1 MDFSCSAVQLYRS
14 EQISKKEEGIM
25 FKKIF
30 GIVTM
35 GLVLACSP
43 AVAEK
48 YEWTFQSSDQPGIF
62 MYQME
67 ESFSKWMAEMTDGQV
82 AITVASVGSVVQY
95 NETLDS
101 VGAGILQGEFTD
113 PSYFAGHDP
122 AFGLIGNTVG
132 AFGHPSEA
140 LKFINF
146 GGGKEIIQKLYDKY
160 NVHLIGVV
168 ITGVEAFVSS
178 KKLTGVDDLKGLKMR
193 APEGMVQ
200 KVFAAAGAAPVN
212 LPGSEV
218 YTSLEKGVIDA
229 ADYTLFSVNH
239 KQGMH
244 KIGKYP
250 VFPGFHSMPVLA
262 VTLNKEIWNGLPKSI
277 QTMLETGVSRLAT
290 EVYFQYEMLDLE
302 AVAQARAEGIEVTD
316 WSLEER
322 AKFRNIARSQ
332 WDSVTS
338 KSPIG
343 KEYVDTLVKFMKS
356 QGMM

>member
-1 MDFSCSAVQLYRS
+1 MLTKVIGS
-14 EQISKKEEGIM
+14 I
-25 FKKIF
+25 
-30 GIVTM
+30 
-35 GLVLACSP
+35 
-43 AVAEK
+43 AVALALVSNPVQAK
-48 YEWTFQSSDQPGIF
+48 NYEWTFQSSDQPGIF
-62 MYQME
+62 MFQMAE
-67 ESFSKWMAEMTDGQV
+67 KYSQWMNEMTDGQV
-82 AITVASVGSVVQY
+82 KISVASTGSVVQY

-101 VGAGILQGEFTD
+101 VSAGILQGEFTD

-140 LKFINF
+140 LKFINY
-146 GGGKEIIQKLYDKY
+146 GGGKEIFQKLYDKY

-178 KKLTGVDDLKGLKMR
+178 KPLNGVADLKGLKMR

-200 KVFAAAGAAPVN
+200 KVFAAAGASPVN

-250 VFPGFHSMPVLA
+250 VFPGFHSMPLQV
-262 VTLNKEIWNGLPKSI
+262 VTINKDIWDGLPKNI
-277 QTMLETGVSRLAT
+277 QTMMETAVWRLAT
-290 EVYFQYEMLDLE
+290 EVYFQYEMQDLAAAAE
-302 AVAQARAEGIEVTD
+302 ARAEGIQISD

-332 WDSVTS
+332 WESIT
-338 KSPIG
+338 KQSPIA
-343 KEYVDTLVKFMKS
+343 KEYIDALVKFMKS
-356 QGMM
+356 QGLM

>member
-1 MDFSCSAVQLYRS
+1 MLKKALLCTLLSLTLICSQAFAA
-14 EQISKKEEGIM
+14 K
-25 FKKIF
+25 F
-30 GIVTM
+30 
-35 GLVLACSP
+35 
-43 AVAEK
+43 
-48 YEWTFQSSDQPGIF
+48 EWTFQSSDQPGIF
-62 MYQME
+62 MFQMA
-67 ESFSKWMAEMTDGQV
+67 ESFSKWMNEMTQGQV
-82 AITVASVGSVVQY
+82 KINVASVGSVVQY

-101 VGAGILQGEFTD
+101 VTAGILQGEFTD

-140 LKFINF
+140 LKFLYY
-146 GGGKEIIQKLYDKY
+146 GGGKEIFQKLYDKY
-160 NVHLIGVV
+160 NIHLIGVV

-178 KKLTGVDDLKGLKMR
+178 KPLNGVSDLKGLKMR

-229 ADYTLFSVNH
+229 SDYTLFSVNH

-244 KIGKYP
+244 KIAKYP
-250 VFPGFHSMPVLA
+250 VFPGFHSMPLQV
-262 VTLNKEIWNGLPKSI
+262 VTINKDIWNSLPKNI
-277 QTMLETGVSRLAT
+277 QTMLETAVWRLAT
-290 EVYFQYEMLDLE
+290 EVYYQYEMQDLE
-302 AVAQARAEGIEVTD
+302 AAAQARAEGIHITD

-332 WDSVTS
+332 WESITA
-338 KSPIG
+338 KSPIA
-343 KEYVDTLVKFMKS
+343 KAYIDALVKFMKS
-356 QGMM
+356 QGLM

>member
-1 MDFSCSAVQLYRS
+1 MLKKVIGSCAIALAL
-14 EQISKKEEGIM
+14 IS
-25 FKKIF
+25 
-30 GIVTM
+30 
-35 GLVLACSP
+35 SP

-62 MYQME
+62 MFQ
-67 ESFSKWMAEMTDGQV
+67 MAESYGKWLSEMSDGQIKLSV
-82 AITVASVGSVVQY
+82 APTGSVVQY
-95 NETLDS
+95 NETLDAVS
-101 VGAGILQGEFTD
+101 SGILQGEFTD

-140 LKFINF
+140 LKFLNY
-146 GGGKEIIQKLYDKY
+146 GGGKEIFQKLYDKY
-160 NVHLIGVV
+160 NVHLVGIV

-178 KKLTGVDDLKGLKMR
+178 KPLNGVADLKGLKMR

-250 VFPGFHSMPVLA
+250 VFPGFHSMPLQV
-262 VTLNKEIWNGLPKSI
+262 VTINKDIWNALPKRI
-277 QTMLETGVSRLAT
+277 QTMMETGVWRLAT
-290 EVYFQYEMLDLE
+290 EVFFQYEMQDLE
-302 AVAQARAEGIEVTD
+302 AAAKARAEGIQISD
-316 WSLEER
+316 WPLEER
-322 AKFRNIARSQ
+322 AKFRNIARAQ
-332 WDSVTS
+332 WESIT
-338 KSPIG
+338 KQSPIA
-343 KEYVDTLVKFMKS
+343 KEYADALVQFMQS
-356 QGMM
+356 QGLM

>member
-1 MDFSCSAVQLYRS
+1 MLKKIVGSAV
-14 EQISKKEEGIM
+14 
-25 FKKIF
+25 
-30 GIVTM
+30 
-35 GLVLACSP
+35 LALALMSNP
-43 AVAEK
+43 VMAK
-48 YEWTFQSSDQPGIF
+48 TSYNWTFQSSDQPGIF
-62 MYQME
+62 MYQMAE
-67 ESFSKWMAEMTDGQV
+67 KYGKWMEEMSGGQV
-82 AITVASVGSVVQY
+82 KLSVTSVGSVVQY

-140 LKFINF
+140 LKFINY
-146 GGGKEIIQKLYDKY
+146 GGGKEIFQKLYDKY

-178 KKLTGVDDLKGLKMR
+178 KQLNGVDDLKGLKMR

-250 VFPGFHSMPVLA
+250 VFPGFHSMPLQV
-262 VTLNKEIWNGLPKSI
+262 VTINKEIWDGLPKNI
-277 QTMLETGVSRLAT
+277 QAMMETAVWRLST
-290 EVYFQYEMLDLE
+290 EVYYQYEMQDL
-302 AVAQARAEGIEVTD
+302 AAAAAARAEGIEISD

-332 WDSVTS
+332 VVGRLKHTA
-338 KSPIG
+338 
-343 KEYVDTLVKFMKS
+343 
-356 QGMM
+356 

>member
-1 MDFSCSAVQLYRS
+1 MLKRAIGS
-14 EQISKKEEGIM
+14 I
-25 FKKIF
+25 
-30 GIVTM
+30 
-35 GLVLACSP
+35 
-43 AVAEK
+43 AVALALASNPVQAK
-48 YEWTFQSSDQPGIF
+48 NYEWTFQSSDQSGIF
-62 MYQME
+62 MFQMAE
-67 ESFSKWMAEMTDGQV
+67 NYSKWMNEMTDGQV
-82 AITVASVGSVVQY
+82 KISVASTGSVVQY

-101 VGAGILQGEFTD
+101 VSAGILQGEFTD

-140 LKFINF
+140 LKFINY
-146 GGGKEIIQKLYDKY
+146 GGGKEIFQKLYDKY

-178 KKLTGVDDLKGLKMR
+178 KPLNGVDDLKGLKMR

-200 KVFAAAGAAPVN
+200 KVFAAAGASPVN

-250 VFPGFHSMPVLA
+250 VFPGFHSMPLQV
-262 VTLNKEIWNGLPKSI
+262 VTINKDIWDGLPKNI
-277 QTMLETGVSRLAT
+277 QTMMETGVWRLAT
-290 EVYFQYEMLDLE
+290 EVYFQYEMQDLAAAAE
-302 AVAQARAEGIEVTD
+302 ARAEGIEISD

-332 WDSVTS
+332 WESVT
-338 KSPIG
+338 KQSPIA
-343 KEYVDTLVKFMKS
+343 KEYADALVKFMKS
-356 QGMM
+356 QGLM

>member
-1 MDFSCSAVQLYRS
+1 MM
-14 EQISKKEEGIM
+14 KKALLC
-25 FKKIF
+25 
-30 GIVTM
+30 TL
-35 GLVLACSP
+35 LVLTLTCSQ
-43 AVAEK
+43 ALAAK

-62 MYQME
+62 MFQMA
-67 ESFSKWMAEMTDGQV
+67 ESFSKWMNEMTDGQV
-82 AITVASVGSVVQY
+82 KINVASVGSVVQY

-101 VGAGILQGEFTD
+101 VNAGILQGEFTD

-140 LKFINF
+140 LKFLNY
-146 GGGKEIIQKLYDKY
+146 GGGKEIFQKLYDKY
-160 NVHLIGVV
+160 NIHLIGVV

-178 KKLTGVDDLKGLKMR
+178 KPLNGVSDLKGLKMR

-244 KIGKYP
+244 KIAKYP
-250 VFPGFHSMPVLA
+250 VFPGFHSMPLQV
-262 VTLNKEIWNGLPKSI
+262 VTMNKDIWNSLPKSI
-277 QTMLETGVSRLAT
+277 QTMLETGVWRLAT
-290 EVYFQYEMLDLE
+290 EVSYQYEMQDLE
-302 AVAQARAEGIEVTD
+302 AAAQARAEGIHITD

-332 WDSVTS
+332 WESVTA
-338 KSPIG
+338 KSPIA
-343 KEYVDTLVKFMKS
+343 KAYIEALVKFMKS
-356 QGMM
+356 QGLM

>member
-1 MDFSCSAVQLYRS
+1 MVKKV
-14 EQISKKEEGIM
+14 ISLVVLSMVLVCGP
-25 FKKIF
+25 
-30 GIVTM
+30 
-35 GLVLACSP
+35 VLA
-43 AVAEK
+43 K
-48 YEWTFQSSDQPGIF
+48 GYQWTFQSSDQPGIF
-62 MYQME
+62 MYQMAE
-67 ESFSKWMAEMTDGQV
+67 TFTKWMEEMSDGDVKISV
-82 AITVASVGSVVQY
+82 APVGSVVQY
-95 NETLDS
+95 NETLDAVS
-101 VGAGILQGEFTD
+101 SGILQGEFTD

-140 LKFINF
+140 LKFLYY
-146 GGGKEIIQKLYDKY
+146 GGGKDIFQKLYDKY
-160 NVHLIGVV
+160 NVHLVGVV

-178 KKLTGVDDLKGLKMR
+178 KPLNGVADLKGLKMR

-250 VFPGFHSMPVLA
+250 VFPGFHSMPLQV
-262 VTLNKEIWNGLPKSI
+262 VTINKDIWNKLPKSV
-277 QTMLETGVSRLAT
+277 QTMMETGVWRLAT
-290 EVYFQYEMLDLE
+290 EVAYQYEMQDLE
-302 AVAQARAEGIEVTD
+302 AAAKARAEGIQISD

-332 WDSVTS
+332 WSSVTD
-338 KSPIG
+338 KSVIA
-343 KEYVDTLVKFMKS
+343 KDYVDALVKFMKS
-356 QGMM
+356 QGLM

>member
-1 MDFSCSAVQLYRS
+1 MLKKALGGMILALALATTPVQ
-14 EQISKKEEGIM
+14 
-25 FKKIF
+25 
-30 GIVTM
+30 
-35 GLVLACSP
+35 A
-43 AVAEK
+43 AK

-62 MYQME
+62 MYQMAE
-67 ESFSKWMAEMTDGQV
+67 NYAKWMGEMTNGEVKISV
-82 AITVASVGSVVQY
+82 APVGSVVQY

-101 VGAGILQGEFTD
+101 VSAGILQGEFTD
-113 PSYFAGHDP
+113 PSYFAGHDA

-140 LKFINF
+140 LKFINY
-146 GGGKEIIQKLYDKY
+146 GGGKEIFQKLYDKY

-168 ITGVEAFVSS
+168 ITGVEAFVSA
-178 KKLTGVDDLKGLKMR
+178 KPLHGVADLKGLKMR

-250 VFPGFHSMPVLA
+250 VFPGFHSMPLQV
-262 VTLNKEIWNGLPKSI
+262 VTINKEIWDSLPKNI
-277 QTMLETGVSRLAT
+277 QTMMETGVWRLAT
-290 EVYFQYEMLDLE
+290 EVFFQYEMQDLE
-302 AVAQARAEGIEVTD
+302 AAAQARAEGIQISD
-316 WSLEER
+316 WPLEER
-322 AKFRNIARSQ
+322 AKFRNIARAQ
-332 WDSVTS
+332 WESVTS
-338 KSPIG
+338 QSPIA
-343 KEYVDTLVKFMKS
+343 KEYVDALVKFMKS
-356 QGMM
+356 QGLM

>member
-1 MDFSCSAVQLYRS
+1 MLTKVIGS
-14 EQISKKEEGIM
+14 I
-25 FKKIF
+25 
-30 GIVTM
+30 
-35 GLVLACSP
+35 
-43 AVAEK
+43 AVALALVSNPVQAK
-48 YEWTFQSSDQPGIF
+48 NYEWTFQSSDQPGIF
-62 MYQME
+62 MFQMAE
-67 ESFSKWMAEMTDGQV
+67 KYSQWMNEMTDGQV
-82 AITVASVGSVVQY
+82 KISVASTGSVVQY

-101 VGAGILQGEFTD
+101 VSAGILQGEFTD

-140 LKFINF
+140 LKFINY
-146 GGGKEIIQKLYDKY
+146 GGGKEIFQKLYDKY

-178 KKLTGVDDLKGLKMR
+178 KPLNGVADLKGLKMR

-200 KVFAAAGAAPVN
+200 KVFAAAGASPVN

-250 VFPGFHSMPVLA
+250 VFPGFHSMPLQV
-262 VTLNKEIWNGLPKSI
+262 VTINKDIWDGLPKNI
-277 QTMLETGVSRLAT
+277 QTMMETAVWRLAT
-290 EVYFQYEMLDLE
+290 EVYFQYEMQDLAAAAE
-302 AVAQARAEGIEVTD
+302 ARAEGIQISD

-332 WDSVTS
+332 WESVT
-338 KSPIG
+338 KQSPIA
-343 KEYVDTLVKFMKS
+343 KEYADALVKFMKS
-356 QGMM
+356 QGLM

>member
-1 MDFSCSAVQLYRS
+1 MLKKVVGSA
-14 EQISKKEEGIM
+14 
-25 FKKIF
+25 
-30 GIVTM
+30 IVA
-35 GLVLACSP
+35 LALACNP
-43 AVAEK
+43 VMAKDK

-62 MYQME
+62 MYQMAE
-67 ESFSKWMAEMTDGQV
+67 NYGKWMEEMSEGQV
-82 AITVASVGSVVQY
+82 KISVAPVGSVVQY

-101 VGAGILQGEFTD
+101 VSAGILQGEFTD

-122 AFGLIGNTVG
+122 AFGIIGNTVG

-140 LKFINF
+140 LKFINY
-146 GGGKEIIQKLYDKY
+146 GGGKEILQKLYDKY

-178 KKLTGVDDLKGLKMR
+178 KPLNGVDDLKGLKMR

-250 VFPGFHSMPVLA
+250 VFPGFHSMPLQV
-262 VTLNKEIWNGLPKSI
+262 VTINKDIWESLPKDI
-277 QTMLETGVSRLAT
+277 QTMMETAVWRLAT
-290 EVYFQYEMLDLE
+290 EVFFQYEIQDLE
-302 AVAQARAEGIEVTD
+302 AAAQARAEGIEISD

-322 AKFRNIARSQ
+322 AKFRNIARGQ
-332 WDSVTS
+332 WESVTS
-338 KSPIG
+338 QSPLA
-343 KEYVDTLVKFMKS
+343 KEYVDALVKFMKS
-356 QGMM
+356 QGLM

>member
-1 MDFSCSAVQLYRS
+1 ML
-14 EQISKKEEGIM
+14 KK
-25 FKKIF
+25 
-30 GIVTM
+30 
-35 GLVLACSP
+35 VLGGALLSLALTCTP
-43 AVAEK
+43 ALAEK

-62 MYQME
+62 MYQMAE
-67 ESFSKWMAEMTDGQV
+67 NFSTWMGEMSNGDV
-82 AITVASVGSVVQY
+82 KINVASVGSIVQY

-101 VGAGILQGEFTD
+101 VSAGIIQGEFTD

-140 LKFINF
+140 IKFINY
-146 GGGKEIIQKLYDKY
+146 GGGKEIFQKLYDKY
-160 NVHLIGVV
+160 NIHLIGVV
-168 ITGVEAFVSS
+168 VTGVEAFVSS
-178 KKLTGVDDLKGLKMR
+178 KPLNGVADLKGLKMR

-250 VFPGFHSMPVLA
+250 VYPGFHSMPLQV
-262 VTLNKEIWNGLPKSI
+262 VTINKDIWDGLPKSV
-277 QTMLETGVSRLAT
+277 QTQLETGVWRLAT
-290 EVYFQYEMLDLE
+290 EVAYQYEMQDLE
-302 AVAQARAEGIEVTD
+302 AAAQARAEGIEISD
-316 WSLEER
+316 WSREER
-322 AKFRNIARSQ
+322 AKFRNIAQSQ
-332 WDSVTS
+332 WESVTS
-338 KSPIG
+338 KSVIA
-343 KEYVDTLVKFMKS
+343 KEYADALTKFMKS
-356 QGMM
+356 QGLM

>member
-1 MDFSCSAVQLYRS
+1 
-14 EQISKKEEGIM
+14 M
-25 FKKIF
+25 FKKVV
-30 GIVTM
+30 GSLAVA
-35 GLVLACSP
+35 LALACNP
-43 AVAEK
+43 VQAK
-48 YEWTFQSSDQPGIF
+48 NYEWTFQSSDQPGIF
-62 MYQME
+62 MYQMAE
-67 ESFSKWMAEMTDGQV
+67 NYGKWMEEMSDGQV
-82 AITVASVGSVVQY
+82 KISVAPVGSVVQY

-101 VGAGILQGEFTD
+101 VSSGILQGEFTD

-140 LKFINF
+140 IKFLNY
-146 GGGKEIIQKLYDKY
+146 GGGKEIFQKLYDKY

-178 KKLTGVDDLKGLKMR
+178 KPLNGVDDLKGLKMR

-250 VFPGFHSMPVLA
+250 VFPGFHSMPLQV
-262 VTLNKEIWNGLPKSI
+262 VTINKDIWNELPKSV
-277 QTMLETGVSRLAT
+277 QTMMETAVWRLAT
-290 EVYFQYEMLDLE
+290 EVAYQYEIQDLE
-302 AVAQARAEGIEVTD
+302 AAAKARAEGIQISD

-322 AKFRNIARSQ
+322 AKFRNIARAQ
-332 WDSVTS
+332 WESVTS
-338 KSPIG
+338 KSPIA
-343 KEYVDTLVKFMKS
+343 KEYADALVKFMKS
-356 QGMM
+356 QGLM

>member
-1 MDFSCSAVQLYRS
+1 ML
-14 EQISKKEEGIM
+14 KKVAIGVALM
-25 FKKIF
+25 
-30 GIVTM
+30 
-35 GLVLACSP
+35 LALAAGP
-43 AVAEK
+43 ALAQK

-62 MYQME
+62 MYQMAE
-67 ESFSKWMAEMTDGQV
+67 NYGKWLSEMSKGEIKLSV
-82 AITVASVGSVVQY
+82 APVGSVIQY
-95 NETLDS
+95 NETLDAVS
-101 VGAGILQGEFTD
+101 SGILQGEFTD

-140 LKFINF
+140 LKFINY

-160 NVHLIGVV
+160 NIHLVGVV

-178 KKLTGVDDLKGLKMR
+178 KPLHGVDDLKGLKMR

-250 VFPGFHSMPVLA
+250 VFPGFHSMPLQV
-262 VTLNKEIWNGLPKSI
+262 VTINKDIWDSLPENI
-277 QTMLETGVSRLAT
+277 QTMMETGVWRLAT
-290 EVYFQYEMLDLE
+290 EVYFQYEMQDLAAAAE
-302 AVAQARAEGIEVTD
+302 ARAEGIKISD

-322 AKFRNIARSQ
+322 AKFRNIAREQ
-332 WDSVTS
+332 WETVTE
-338 KSPIG
+338 KSPIA
-343 KEYVDTLVKFMKS
+343 KEYVDSLVEFMKS
-356 QGMM
+356 QGLM

>member
-1 MDFSCSAVQLYRS
+1 MLKRVIGS
-14 EQISKKEEGIM
+14 I
-25 FKKIF
+25 
-30 GIVTM
+30 
-35 GLVLACSP
+35 
-43 AVAEK
+43 AVALALASNPVQAEN

-62 MYQME
+62 MFQMAE
-67 ESFSKWMAEMTDGQV
+67 NYSKWMNEMTDGQV
-82 AITVASVGSVVQY
+82 KISVASTGSVVQY

-101 VGAGILQGEFTD
+101 VSAGILQGEFTD

-140 LKFINF
+140 LKFINY
-146 GGGKEIIQKLYDKY
+146 GGGKEIFQKLYDKY

-178 KKLTGVDDLKGLKMR
+178 KPLNGVEDLKGLKMR

-250 VFPGFHSMPVLA
+250 VFPGFHSMPLQV
-262 VTLNKEIWNGLPKSI
+262 VTINKDIWDGLPKNI
-277 QTMLETGVSRLAT
+277 QTMMETAVWRLAT
-290 EVYFQYEMLDLE
+290 EVYFQYEMQDLAAAAE
-302 AVAQARAEGIEVTD
+302 ARAEGIEISD
-316 WSLEER
+316 WSLAER

-332 WDSVTS
+332 WESVT
-338 KSPIG
+338 KQSPIA
-343 KEYVDTLVKFMKS
+343 KEYADALVKFMKS
-356 QGMM
+356 QGLM

>member
-1 MDFSCSAVQLYRS
+1 MLKRVIGS
-14 EQISKKEEGIM
+14 I
-25 FKKIF
+25 
-30 GIVTM
+30 
-35 GLVLACSP
+35 
-43 AVAEK
+43 AVALALVSNPVQAK
-48 YEWTFQSSDQPGIF
+48 NYEWTFQSSDQPGIF
-62 MYQME
+62 MFQMAE
-67 ESFSKWMAEMTDGQV
+67 NYSKWLNEMTDGQV
-82 AITVASVGSVVQY
+82 KISVASTGSVVQY

-113 PSYFAGHDP
+113 PSYFAGHDA

-140 LKFINF
+140 LKFINY
-146 GGGKEIIQKLYDKY
+146 GGGKEIFQKLYDKY
-160 NVHLIGVV
+160 NIHLVGVV

-178 KKLTGVDDLKGLKMR
+178 KPLNGVDDLKGLKMR

-250 VFPGFHSMPVLA
+250 VFPGFHSMPLQV
-262 VTLNKEIWNGLPKSI
+262 VTINKDIWDGLPKSI
-277 QTMLETGVSRLAT
+277 QTMMETAVWRLAT
-290 EVYFQYEMLDLE
+290 EVFFQYEMQDLAAAAE
-302 AVAQARAEGIEVTD
+302 ARAEGIQISD
-316 WSLEER
+316 WSLKER
-322 AKFRNIARSQ
+322 SKFRNIARSQ
-332 WDSVTS
+332 WESVT
-338 KSPIG
+338 KQSPIA
-343 KEYVDTLVKFMKS
+343 KEYADALVKFMKS
-356 QGMM
+356 QGLM

>member
-1 MDFSCSAVQLYRS
+1 ML
-14 EQISKKEEGIM
+14 KKTLG
-25 FKKIF
+25 
-30 GIVTM
+30 
-35 GLVLACSP
+35 GLLVAAALVASP
-43 AVAEK
+43 VMAK
-48 YEWTFQSSDQPGIF
+48 NYEWTFQSSDQPGIF
-62 MYQME
+62 MFQMAE
-67 ESFSKWMAEMTDGQV
+67 NYAKWMGEMTDGQV
-82 AITVASVGSVVQY
+82 KISVAPVGSVVQY

-140 LKFINF
+140 LKFLYY
-146 GGGKEIIQKLYDKY
+146 GGGKDIFQKLYDKY
-160 NVHLIGVV
+160 NVHLVGVV

-178 KKLTGVDDLKGLKMR
+178 KPLNGVADLKGLKMR

-244 KIGKYP
+244 KIAKYP
-250 VFPGFHSMPVLA
+250 VFPGFHSMPLQV
-262 VTLNKEIWNGLPKSI
+262 VTINKEIWDGLPKAI
-277 QTMLETGVSRLAT
+277 QTMMETAVWRLAT
-290 EVYFQYEMLDLE
+290 EVAYQYEMQDLE
-302 AVAQARAEGIEVTD
+302 AAAQARAEGIQITD

-332 WDSVTS
+332 WESVTS
-338 KSPIG
+338 KSVIA
-343 KEYVDTLVKFMKS
+343 KEYADALVKFMKS
-356 QGMM
+356 QGLM

>member
-1 MDFSCSAVQLYRS
+1 
-14 EQISKKEEGIM
+14 M
-25 FKKIF
+25 FKKAL
-30 GIVTM
+30 G
-35 GLVLACSP
+35 GALLSLALASSP
-43 AVAEK
+43 ALAK
-48 YEWTFQSSDQPGIF
+48 NYEWTFQSSDQPGIF
-62 MYQME
+62 MYQMAE
-67 ESFSKWMAEMTDGQV
+67 NFSKWMGEMSDGQV
-82 AITVASVGSVVQY
+82 KINVAPVGSVVQY

-101 VGAGILQGEFTD
+101 VSSGILQGEFTD

-140 LKFINF
+140 LKFLNY
-146 GGGKEIIQKLYDKY
+146 GGGKEIFQKLYDKY

-178 KKLTGVDDLKGLKMR
+178 KPLNGVADLKGLKMR

-250 VFPGFHSMPVLA
+250 VFPGFHSMPLQV
-262 VTLNKEIWNGLPKSI
+262 VTINKDIWDGLPKAT
-277 QTMLETGVSRLAT
+277 QTMMETAVWRLAT
-290 EVYFQYEMLDLE
+290 EVYYQYEMQDL
-302 AVAQARAEGIEVTD
+302 AAAAKARAEGIEISN

-322 AKFRNIARSQ
+322 AKFRNIAQSQ
-332 WDSVTS
+332 WKSVTE
-338 KSPIG
+338 KSPIA
-343 KEYVDTLVKFMKS
+343 KEYAEALAKFMKS
-356 QGMM
+356 QGLM

>member
-1 MDFSCSAVQLYRS
+1 ML
-14 EQISKKEEGIM
+14 KKVIGSI
-25 FKKIF
+25 
-30 GIVTM
+30 
-35 GLVLACSP
+35 
-43 AVAEK
+43 AVALALASNPVQAK
-48 YEWTFQSSDQPGIF
+48 NYEWTFQSSDQSGIF
-62 MYQME
+62 MFQMAE
-67 ESFSKWMAEMTDGQV
+67 NYSKWMNEMTDGQV
-82 AITVASVGSVVQY
+82 KISVASTGSVVQY

-101 VGAGILQGEFTD
+101 VSAGILQGEFTD

-140 LKFINF
+140 LKFINY
-146 GGGKEIIQKLYDKY
+146 GGGKEIFQKLYDKY

-178 KKLTGVDDLKGLKMR
+178 KPLNGVADLKGLKIR

-250 VFPGFHSMPVLA
+250 VFPGFHSMPLQV
-262 VTLNKEIWNGLPKSI
+262 VTINKDIWDGLPKNI
-277 QTMLETGVSRLAT
+277 QTMMETGVWRLAT
-290 EVYFQYEMLDLE
+290 EVFFQYEMQDLAAAAE
-302 AVAQARAEGIEVTD
+302 ARAEGIEISD

-322 AKFRNIARSQ
+322 AKFRNIAQSQ
-332 WDSVTS
+332 WESVT
-338 KSPIG
+338 KQSPIA
-343 KEYVDTLVKFMKS
+343 KEYADALVKFMKS
-356 QGMM
+356 QGLM